1 MKTVSITILVI
12 TLFLIPSFAQSNW
25 SAQNSGTNYL
35 LNGVSFVDENNG
47 WVSGWGG
54 IMLHTTN
61 GGQTWGL
68 QNTQATYGL
77 DCVFFT
83 DLQNGW
89 AAGYSGSVVHTTNGG
104 ETWTSQDILSS
115 NDDIN
120 KLFFIDTS
128 RGWAVGGYYD
138 IMTGFYARSI
148 YSTTDGGNNWN
159 LQYRMSYE
167 PVLQSVYF
175 TDSNTGYAAGGSGI
189 MKTTNGGNNWFA
201 QQNLTSFGL
210 AGIFFTNSS
219 NGFVVGQYLGVPH
232 YSVIFKTTNGGNN
245 WNEISLGTNEALD
258 GIYFTNE
265 LNGWAV
271 GNDYSSGNNSALIY
285 RTTDGGDNWVKQNI
299 PTFNNLESVFFINDA
314 KGWAVGGLGSIITYD
329 SPTPVELSNPTVPV
343 DYILAQN
350 YPNPFNPTTTIEYSI
365 PQSGNVKLQVYNSI
379 GEEVATLV
387 NNYKEAGTYQVDFNS
402 KNLTS
407 GIYFYKLEAGKFI
420 QTKKMILLK

>member
-1 MKTVSITILVI
+1 MKTVSITILLI
-12 TLFLIPSFAQSNW
+12 TLFVIPSFAQSNW

-89 AAGYSGSVVHTTNGG
+89 AAGYSGSVVHTTDGG
-104 ETWTSQDILSS
+104 ETWTSQDIST
-115 NDDIN
+115 NNDIN
-120 KLFFIDTS
+120 KLFFINTS
-128 RGWAVGGYYD
+128 IGWAAGGFFDFLSGSY
-138 IMTGFYARSI
+138 GRAI
-148 YSTTDGGNNWN
+148 YNTTDGGNNWN
-159 LQYRMSYE
+159 LQYYMSFE
-167 PVLQSVYF
+167 TQMHSIYF
-175 TDSNTGYAAGGSGI
+175 IDNNTGYAAGGVGI
-189 MKTTNGGNNWFA
+189 MKTTNGGSSWSV
-201 QQNLTSFGL
+201 QQTLSSFSL
-210 AGIFFTNSS
+210 ADIFFKNSS

-343 DYILAQN
+343 DYMLAQN

>member
-1 MKTVSITILVI
+1 MKSKIFTILFAAI
-12 TLFLIPSFAQSNW
+12 FSFPTLAQSNW

-77 DCVFFT
+77 GCVFFT

-89 AAGYSGSVVHTTNGG
+89 AAGYSGSIVHTTDGG

-120 KLFFIDTS
+120 KLFFIDVS

-201 QQNLTSFGL
+201 QQTLTSFGF
-210 AGIFFTNSS
+210 ADIFFTNST
-219 NGFVVGQYLGVPH
+219 NGYVVGEYRGVPH

-245 WNEISLGTNEALD
+245 WNEIPLGTNEALA
-258 GIYFTNE
+258 GIYFTDD

-271 GNDYSSGNNSALIY
+271 GNDYSSGNNLALIY
-285 RTTDGGDNWVKQNI
+285 RTTDGGNNWVKQNI
-299 PTFNNLESVFFINDA
+299 QFFDA
-314 KGWAVGGLGSIITYD
+314 LSSISFISDTKGWAVGQLGTIITYD
-329 SPTPVELSNPTVPV
+329 GPVPVELPNSMVPV
-343 DYILAQN
+343 KYMLEQN
-350 YPNPFNPTTTIEYSI
+350 YPNPFNPSTTIEYSI
-365 PQSGNVKLQVYNSI
+365 PESGNVKLKVYNSL

-387 NNYKEAGTYQVDFNS
+387 NDYKEAGNYKINFDAADLS
-402 KNLTS
+402 CGIYYYRLTS
-407 GIYFYKLEAGKFI
+407 NSFNKIR
-420 QTKKMILLK
+420 KMVLLK